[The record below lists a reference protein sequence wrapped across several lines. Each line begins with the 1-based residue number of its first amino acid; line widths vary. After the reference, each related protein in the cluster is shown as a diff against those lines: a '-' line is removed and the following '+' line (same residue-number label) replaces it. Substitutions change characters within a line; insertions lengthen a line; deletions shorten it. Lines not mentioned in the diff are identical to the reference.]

1 MRTRIKKS
9 LWRVGQTFK
18 SGGVPFGVWSYK
30 ERGFDSVF
38 SLLDTHAQR
47 AEIHQT
53 SHSWFSTNDLQLKT
67 DNCLSARAPRTWFGR
82 MGLSGF
88 TKVRF
93 WRFFDLICYH
103 SRHRK
108 PCPRCD
114 PSEATPMWEDSRYF
128 WVVHCK
134 NHWFHLRKNLFFR
147 HRIPLAETDAITLLP
162 LSIAALRP
170 DAISVARSISIS
182 PQKCSGS
189 SKNPLSH
196 SLHIR
201 YSVMKKLPG
210 NPCFAPGVP
219 HQLGRSSPTS
229 LLSAGGNFHFSFFY
243 FLPRG
248 EGQSKKI
255 EGATGV

>member
-1 MRTRIKKS
+1 
-9 LWRVGQTFK
+9 
-18 SGGVPFGVWSYK
+18 
-30 ERGFDSVF
+30 
-38 SLLDTHAQR
+38 
-47 AEIHQT
+47 
-53 SHSWFSTNDLQLKT
+53 
-67 DNCLSARAPRTWFGR
+67 
-82 MGLSGF
+82 MGLFGF
-88 TKVRF
+88 TKVQF
-93 WRFFDLICYH
+93 WQFFDLICYH

-114 PSEATPMWEDSRYF
+114 PSEATSMFGSTFGRICFSGTESRSA
-128 WVVHCK
+128 
-134 NHWFHLRKNLFFR
+134 RQTPS
-147 HRIPLAETDAITLLP
+147 PLVP
-162 LSIAALRP
+162 LSIAVLRP
-170 DAISVARSISIS
+170 RAISVARSISIN

-201 YSVMKKLPG
+201 YFAMKKLPG

-219 HQLGRSSPTS
+219 HQLGRSSATS
-229 LLSAGGNFHFSFFY
+229 LLSAGENFHFSFFY